1 MSRMLVFGLVVAG
14 TFMVACDASR
24 PGAEIR
30 GDRPAAVADDEQ
42 TKGDTMTGAAE
53 GNLELATF
61 GGGCFWCVEAVLEQ
75 LDGVSDA
82 TSGYMGGHVT
92 DPTYAQICTKTTGH
106 IEVVQ
111 VTYDP
116 SKVGYGT
123 LLKWF
128 FKAHDPTSR
137 DRQGGDTGPQYRSAI
152 FCHSEEQKQAA
163 RDAIA
168 KIDASDAFA
177 NKIVTDVL
185 DAQTF
190 WKAESEHQDFYRN
203 NKEYGYCQVVIT
215 PKLDKLGLD
224 K

>member
-1 MSRMLVFGLVVAG
+1 MPRMLVLCLAVAG
-14 TFMVACDASR
+14 ALTAACDASR
-24 PGAEIR
+24 PDKETR
-30 GDRPAAVADDEQ
+30 DSQPAPVADQ
-42 TKGDTMTGAAE
+42 QQVGGNTMTE
-53 GNLELATF
+53 GSVELATF

-75 LDGVSDA
+75 LDGVADV
-82 TSGYMGGHVT
+82 TSGYMGGHV
-92 DPTYAQICTKTTGH
+92 DNPTYEQVCAKTTGH

-128 FKAHDPTSR
+128 FKSHDPTSR
-137 DRQGGDTGPQYRSAI
+137 DRQGGDEGPQYRSAI
-152 FCHSEEQKQAA
+152 FCHSAEHKQAA
-163 RDAIA
+163 RDAID
-168 KIDASDAFA
+168 KIDGSDVFA
-177 NKIVTDVL
+177 HKIVTEVL

-190 WKAESEHQDFYRN
+190 WKAEGYHQDFYRN
-203 NKEYGYCQVVIT
+203 NKEHGYCQVVIS